1 VGVPS
6 YFAVLGQPI
15 DHSLSPRLHGP
26 ALREKGGVY
35 LAFEVGPQALPAA
48 LDGLFAVGFV
58 GLNITLPLKEEAF
71 RLVADAS
78 PTARRIGAV
87 NTLARREGGWYGD
100 NTDAPGFVR
109 SLPGRPFRQALVL
122 GAGGAARAVLAAL
135 TEAKVE
141 QVAVSARRLE
151 RATALAHR
159 FGARAVPWARRS
171 EVPFDLLV
179 NCTSLGQHPGDMPPM
194 TTFAAADQG
203 ALVYDLIYNPP
214 RTTLLR
220 LAEEAGLATQ
230 NGLEMLLQQAALSW
244 QSWFGQEGPVERMRR
259 ALEDGQEDEGGP

>member
-1 VGVPS
+1 MGVPL

-26 ALREKGGVY
+26 ALREKGGLY
-35 LAFEVGPQALPAA
+35 LAFEVGPAALPAA
-48 LDGLFAVGFV
+48 LDGLLALGFV

-78 PTARRIGAV
+78 PIARRIGAV
-87 NTLARREGGWYGD
+87 NTLARRDGGWYGE
-100 NTDAPGFVR
+100 NTDAPGFLR
-109 SLPGRPFRQALVL
+109 SLPERPFRRALVL

-135 TEAKVE
+135 AEARVE
-141 QVAVSARRLE
+141 WTGVSARRLE
-151 RATALAHR
+151 RAEALAER
-159 FGARAVPWARRS
+159 FGADTVPWERRAL
-171 EVPFDLLV
+171 VPFDLLV
-179 NCTSLGQHPGDMPPM
+179 NCTSLGQRPGDMPPM
-194 TTFAAADQG
+194 TDFSAADRE

-214 RTTLLR
+214 RTTFLR

-244 QSWFGQEGPVERMRR
+244 QSWFGHEGPLERMRS
-259 ALEDGQEDEGGP
+259 ALREVQEGRGGP